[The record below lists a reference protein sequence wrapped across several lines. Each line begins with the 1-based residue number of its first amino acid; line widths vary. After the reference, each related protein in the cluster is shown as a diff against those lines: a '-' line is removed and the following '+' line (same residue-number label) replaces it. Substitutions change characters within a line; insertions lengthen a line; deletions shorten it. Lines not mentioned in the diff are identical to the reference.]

1 MSKALKA
8 ILKALSFRNGYSG
21 KTMRATSILLLN
33 LSLTGLVLLVIT
45 LILFISSP
53 SFISKM
59 VNERIWAETLCND
72 SSRKN
77 HRLNFNQKY
86 IYARTDAQGKL
97 VEKAHNISMP
107 DEHLISLIK
116 LASDSQS
123 KSGELT
129 LDKENLYYFLKISIE
144 KGQAATFIFADST
157 VKHKII
163 AELSIKTSVIILI
176 SLVLIFLGSLFISHR
191 VLVPIKKAWQRQN
204 EFAADA
210 SHELRTPLSII
221 RTNLDLVMDSP
232 YETILTQ
239 KKWLENISYECRRMT
254 RIVNDLLVLARADT
268 NKILLDK
275 TTFRMDCALDEVLMS
290 FQPLASNKDI
300 VIERHFK
307 EDTIFFGDEERLKQ
321 LMVIL
326 VDNAIKY
333 NSKGGKIDIV
343 LKENVNS
350 VEISVLDTG
359 EGIEEEHQDK
369 IFERFYRI
377 DKARSRN
384 EGGTGL
390 GLAIAKWIVDEHNGS
405 IKVYSVPG
413 KGSRFRIILPNDKN
427 KKYSNNFKSST

>member
-1 MSKALKA
+1 
-8 ILKALSFRNGYSG
+8 
-21 KTMRATSILLLN
+21 
-33 LSLTGLVLLVIT
+33 
-45 LILFISSP
+45 
-53 SFISKM
+53 
-59 VNERIWAETLCND
+59 
-72 SSRKN
+72 
-77 HRLNFNQKY
+77 
-86 IYARTDAQGKL
+86 
-97 VEKAHNISMP
+97 
-107 DEHLISLIK
+107 
-116 LASDSQS
+116 
-123 KSGELT
+123 
-129 LDKENLYYFLKISIE
+129 
-144 KGQAATFIFADST
+144 
-157 VKHKII
+157 
-163 AELSIKTSVIILI
+163 
-176 SLVLIFLGSLFISHR
+176 
-191 VLVPIKKAWQRQN
+191 
-204 EFAADA
+204 
-210 SHELRTPLSII
+210 
-221 RTNLDLVMDSP
+221 
-232 YETILTQ
+232 
-239 KKWLENISYECRRMT
+239 
-254 RIVNDLLVLARADT
+254 
-268 NKILLDK
+268 
-275 TTFRMDCALDEVLMS
+275 MDCALDEVLMS